1 MDQVLMSDRHNRWV
15 LPVVAGLSGGLL
27 ALDLF
32 MPLGV
37 AIGVLYAG
45 IVLVASSS
53 TNPRLPLLTA
63 GSASGLLI
71 IGAVLGP
78 RLSSIPLWVGITNCA
93 LGLFIVWIS
102 AILLRQRH
110 QAEIHLR
117 ETKDELE
124 DRVAIRTKE
133 LADVNQSLLNEIS
146 EHIDTEQ
153 SLRTSEQALASSR
166 QELQDL
172 AARLLTA
179 QEEERRRIS
188 RDLHDDINQRLAML
202 VVQVESLDS
211 SLPPSAHSCSKEL
224 RSIQDRLT
232 ELSDDVRHL
241 AYQFHPSIL
250 DDLGLTVALQRL
262 VDDCAARSNLQGT
275 FEAFPPLGRLPQNVS
290 TCLYRIAQ
298 ECLAN
303 VMKHARAGKVMVR
316 LSSAPETVTLTVED
330 DGVGFDSQSVID
342 GHRGLGLVSMSERV
356 RLVQGTVTIESAPQQ
371 GTSLRISVPHRE
383 VLA

>member
-1 MDQVLMSDRHNRWV
+1 MHSDHHNRWV
-15 LPVVAGLSGGLL
+15 LPVVTALSGGLL

-37 AIGVLYAG
+37 AVGVLYAG

-53 TNPRLPLLTA
+53 SNPRLPLLTA
-63 GSASGLLI
+63 GCASVLLI
-71 IGAVLGP
+71 VGAVLGP
-78 RLSSIPLWVGITNCA
+78 RLSSIPVWVGITNCL
-93 LGLFIVWIS
+93 LGLMIVWIS

-110 QAEIHLR
+110 QVEIHLR
-117 ETKDELE
+117 QTRDELE
-124 DRVAIRTKE
+124 NRVDARTKE
-133 LADVNQSLLNEIS
+133 LANVNRSLLNEIS
-146 EHIDTEQ
+146 EHVETEQ
-153 SLRTSEQALASSR
+153 SLRASEQALAHSR

-202 VVQVESLDS
+202 VVQVESLDNN
-211 SLPPSAHSCSKEL
+211 LPLSAQSCSKEL
-224 RSIQDRLT
+224 RSVQDRLT

-262 VDDCAARSNLQGT
+262 VDDCAVRSNLQGT
-275 FEAFPPLGRLPQNVS
+275 FEASPAPSLLDQKIS

-298 ECLAN
+298 EGLAN
-303 VMKHARAGKVMVR
+303 VVKHARATTVKVS
-316 LSSAPETVTLTVED
+316 LSFAPDAVTLDMED
-330 DGVGFDSQSVID
+330 NGVGFDSQRVID
-342 GHRGLGLVSMSERV
+342 GQRGLGLVSMTERV
-356 RLVQGTVTIESAPQQ
+356 RLVQGTVAIESAPLQ
-371 GTSLRISVPHRE
+371 GTRLHIRVPHHRE
-383 VLA
+383 AHV